1 MGENN
6 MKKTV
11 LLVTILICLAALT
24 ACGGNKTTPASGS
37 AREAATPGETV
48 TPTGKATPV
57 VTVTPEATPSPT
69 PTPTLTPTPLPTG
82 EPVPAGFS
90 DRELEERAKAEYES
104 CTYAY
109 RSEKTIKGNEM
120 DFYDTEWNPDEAVRY
135 DKEVCF
141 WDAEGNIRL
150 TRYYLNNQE
159 LGAIAEGHFGRLKL
173 VNGKQIWNGSFL
185 DYAETDEQGRKTAE
199 LSGKNN
205 TKLFYEY
212 DDAGHL
218 KRQREYTGDKLNSE
232 TVYTYDGEGE
242 LAVKEERSY
251 QTFEGENTLTSS
263 SRYTLEGG
271 KTVLRDNVYAE
282 DEEWYVNLEKVDSD
296 MHTTSDSK
304 YVPVGK
310 SAKTEYTYN
319 TAGDL
324 ALERTLNEKGE
335 EVIKKEYAY
344 TSDEAGRITGV
355 TIDTEVLT
363 QYKEKLHYEFKYY
376 NNGPVLMVQKCF
388 AADGQTAVYC
398 GNAKIFLPDAK
409 LNAMLK
415 TGSGFSYDEFH
426 RKLGMSIRF
435 PEGIP
440 SLSDVNSP
448 SYLMKAFSAE
458 EGEGRFLYDLY
469 LWNSKEETDSLLPK
483 LLERET
489 LPMNKVA
496 DVPRGSYVLYDGN
509 RMTEYY
515 STDGGSAYRRVMK
528 YDAAGRLKNIDVT
541 GYDNDHY
548 EFSYNGAGRLV
559 KSVYKSTSSFGNYGG
574 TITYSYDASGKL
586 TVINGDYDYDD
597 EGYDEPKKYQVYFRL
612 KAYNGNGRD

>member
-1 MGENN
+1 
-6 MKKTV
+6 MKKV
-11 LLVTILICLAALT
+11 LLVTVVIAALAALT
-24 ACGGNKTTPASGS
+24 ACGGNKTTPTAGT

-48 TPTGKATPV
+48 TPTADTTPV
-57 VTVTPEATPSPT
+57 VTVTPEVTPSPT
-69 PTPTLTPTPLPTG
+69 PTPTPTPTPLPTG

-90 DRELEERAKAEYES
+90 DKELEERAKAEYES

-109 RSEKTIKGNEM
+109 RSEKTAKGTEM
-120 DFYDTEWNPDEAVRY
+120 NLYDTEWNPDDAVRY

-141 WDAEGNIRL
+141 WDADGNLRL

-159 LGAIAEGHFGRLKL
+159 LGAVAEGHFGRLKL
-173 VNGKQIWNGSFL
+173 ANGKQIWKGSFL
-185 DYAETDEQGRKTAE
+185 DYAETDDQGRKTAE
-199 LSGKNN
+199 LSGKTD

-218 KRQREYTGDKLNSE
+218 RRQREYTGDKLSGE
-232 TVYTYDGEGE
+232 TIYTYDENGE
-242 LAVKEERSY
+242 LTVKEERSY
-251 QTFEGENTLTSS
+251 QTFEWENTLTSS
-263 SRYTLEGG
+263 VTYTLKGG
-271 KTVLRDNVYAE
+271 KTVLRDNVYTE
-282 DEEWYVNLEKVDSD
+282 DEEWYISLETVDAD
-296 MHTTSDSK
+296 MDTSTDSK
-304 YVPVGK
+304 DVPVGK

-324 ALERTLNEKGE
+324 VLERTLNEKGE

-355 TIDTEVLT
+355 TINTEVLA

-376 NNGPVLMVQKCF
+376 NNGPILMVHKCF
-388 AADGQTAVYC
+388 TADGQTAVYC
-398 GNAKIFLPDAK
+398 GNAEIFLPDAE
-409 LNAMLK
+409 LNSMLQA
-415 TGSGFSYDEFH
+415 GSGFSFDEFQ
-426 RKLGMSIRF
+426 RKLGTSILF

-440 SLSDVNSP
+440 SLSDVNTATE
-448 SYLMKAFSAE
+448 LVKAFSAE
-458 EGEGRFLYDLY
+458 EGKGRFLYDLY
-469 LWNSKEETDSLLPK
+469 LWNSKEENDSLLPK

-496 DVPRGSYVLYDGN
+496 DVPRGCYVLYDGN

-541 GYDNDHY
+541 GYENDHY

-559 KSVYKSTSSFGNYGG
+559 KSVYKSTSSFGNSGG
-574 TITYSYDASGKL
+574 TITYSYDGSGKL
-586 TVINGDYDYDD
+586 TAINGDYDYDV
-597 EGYDEPKKYQVYFRL
+597 EGYEEHKKYQLYFRL
-612 KAYNGNGRD
+612 KAYTGNGRD